1 MTISAGRD
9 CWSKRF
15 NHLEAIMARPAPLL
29 PAAFCHWLEP
39 ALAVFSP
46 RCRAQAAALAVG
58 ALLAIG
64 PRTVTNILR
73 VLGLAGRADFS
84 TFHRVLSRNTWSGLA
99 LARPLTRALVRVFAP
114 AGPVVV
120 GLDHTLERRRG
131 PKVGPAAHYYDPVRS
146 SRGRTVTTRGLR
158 WASVML
164 LGEVPFVRRVW
175 ALPMLSALIPGKAF
189 CQALGR
195 RYRPVTAWALSLLRI
210 VRRWLPGRALVA
222 VMDGEFAS
230 LALLRA
236 LGPAMTVVSRLRLDA
251 RLFDPP
257 APRPPG
263 RRGRRAVK
271 GPAQPKLT
279 QRLRDPAEPW
289 QRFALLIRTGRQS
302 LRVAEFI
309 AGTAL
314 WHHPGQPVVAVR
326 WVLVRYPGSKR
337 DPDALVCTD
346 LTADPLVILGWF
358 SRRWTIEVTYEEARA
373 RLGLETQRQH
383 SDKAVCRTTPA
394 LLGLYSLV
402 ALYVQAHARQLDLTP
417 RAAAWY
423 PKNAPT
429 FADALAAVRI
439 SLWSDLNF
447 VTASNSNE
455 TVQIPR
461 VLFLRLIQAAAYA
474 P

>member
-1 MTISAGRD
+1 
-9 CWSKRF
+9 
-15 NHLEAIMARPAPLL
+15 MARPVPLL
-29 PAAFCHWLEP
+29 PAAFCHWLDP

-131 PKVGPAAHYYDPVRS
+131 PKVRPAAHYYDPVRS

-257 APRPPG
+257 APRPAGAGGG
-263 RRGRRAVK
+263 R
-271 GPAQPKLT
+271 
-279 QRLRDPAEPW
+279 
-289 QRFALLIRTGRQS
+289 
-302 LRVAEFI
+302 
-309 AGTAL
+309 
-314 WHHPGQPVVAVR
+314 
-326 WVLVRYPGSKR
+326 
-337 DPDALVCTD
+337 
-346 LTADPLVILGWF
+346 
-358 SRRWTIEVTYEEARA
+358 SRSRP
-373 RLGLETQRQH
+373 
-383 SDKAVCRTTPA
+383 SP
-394 LLGLYSLV
+394 
-402 ALYVQAHARQLDLTP
+402 
-417 RAAAWY
+417 
-423 PKNAPT
+423 N
-429 FADALAAVRI
+429 
-439 SLWSDLNF
+439 
-447 VTASNSNE
+447 
-455 TVQIPR
+455 
-461 VLFLRLIQAAAYA
+461 
-474 P
+474 

>member
-1 MTISAGRD
+1 MTISTGRD

-15 NHLEAIMARPAPLL
+15 NRLEAIMACPAPLL
-29 PAAFCHWLEP
+29 PAAFCRWLEP

-73 VLGLAGRADFS
+73 GLGLAGRFS

-131 PKVGPAAHYYDPVRS
+131 PKVRPAAHYYDPVRS

-195 RYRPVTAWALSLLRI
+195 HYRPVTAWALSLLRI

-257 APRPPG
+257 APRSPG

-271 GPAQPKLT
+271 GPAQPKLSE
-279 QRLRDPAEPW
+279 RLRDPAEPW
-289 QRFALLIRTGRQS
+289 QRFALLIRTGRQF

-309 AGTAL
+309 SGTAL

-358 SRRWTIEVTYEEARA
+358 SRRWAMEVTYEEARA
-373 RLGLETQRQH
+373 HLGVETQRQH
-383 SDKAVCRTTPA
+383 SDKAVFRTTPA

-423 PKNAPT
+423 PKNVPT

-447 VTASNSNE
+447 VTGSNSNE

>member
-1 MTISAGRD
+1 
-9 CWSKRF
+9 
-15 NHLEAIMARPAPLL
+15 MARRAPLL

-39 ALAVFSP
+39 ALSVFSS
-46 RCRAQAAALAVG
+46 RCRPQAAALAVG

-73 VLGLAGRADFS
+73 VLGLSERTDFS

-99 LARPLTRALVRVFAP
+99 LARLLSLALVRVFAP
-114 AGPVVV
+114 CGPVLV

-131 PKVGPAAHYYDPVRS
+131 PKIRPAAHYYDPVRS
-146 SRGRTVTTRGLR
+146 SRGRKVTSRGLR

-164 LGEVPFVRRVW
+164 LGEVPFVHRVW
-175 ALPMLSALIPGKAF
+175 ALPMISALIPGKAF
-189 CQALGR
+189 CQSLNR
-195 RYRPVTAWALSLLRI
+195 RYRPVTAWALSLLRM
-210 VRRWLPGRALVA
+210 VRRWLPDREVIA

-230 LALLRA
+230 LALLRT
-236 LGPAMTVVSRLRLDA
+236 LGPVMTVVSRLRLDA

-257 APRPPG
+257 PPRLPG
-263 RRGRRAVK
+263 QRGRHAVK

-279 QRLRDPAEPW
+279 QRLHDPTAPW
-289 QRFALLIRTGRQS
+289 QRFALLIRSGRQS
-302 LRVAEFI
+302 HRTAEFI
-309 AGTAL
+309 SGTAL

-326 WVLVRYPGSKR
+326 WVLVRYLGSKR

-358 SRRWTIEVTYEEARA
+358 SRRWAIEVTYEEARA
-373 RLGLETQRQH
+373 HLGLETQRQH
-383 SDKAVCRTTPA
+383 CDKAVCRTTPV

-402 ALYVQAHARQLDLTP
+402 TLYVQANRRYLDLTP
-417 RAAAWY
+417 HRAAWY
-423 PKNAPT
+423 PKSHPT
-429 FADALAAVRI
+429 FADALAAVRL

-447 VTASNSNE
+447 VTGENANE

-461 VLFLRLIQAAAYA
+461 VLFLRLVQAAAYA